1 MYYVPSLE
9 KEVIFKPLTIG
20 QFKIILNEDF
30 NSSFIN
36 VLKENCTKATD
47 LTNFDKEI
55 ILLQIHLNE
64 IKETP
69 VTNKIVEHP
78 KEQVVE
84 EGFYKITIAPLILT
98 QELEAYSYANTLN
111 KNDKDSL
118 LLVEI
123 AKYINTLVIN
133 NEEINWNISFISKIK
148 ILKDIPIQI
157 LANCVLCIDS
167 IKKQI
172 KAYYQQNNIDYRYDI
187 SLLVP

>member
-1 MYYVPSLE
+1 MYYIPSID
-9 KEVIFKPLTIG
+9 KEVTFKPLTIG
-20 QFKIILNEDF
+20 QFKTILNGDF
-30 NSSFIN
+30 NSSFIS
-36 VLKENCTKATD
+36 VLKENCTEATN

-64 IKETP
+64 IKEIPT
-69 VTNKIVEHP
+69 TNKIVEHP

-84 EGFYKITIAPLILT
+84 EGLYKITIAPLILT

-133 NEEINWNISFISKIK
+133 NEEIDWNISFISKIK
-148 ILKDIPIQI
+148 ILKDIPTQI

-172 KAYYQQNNIDYRYDI
+172 KAYYQQNYIDYRYDI